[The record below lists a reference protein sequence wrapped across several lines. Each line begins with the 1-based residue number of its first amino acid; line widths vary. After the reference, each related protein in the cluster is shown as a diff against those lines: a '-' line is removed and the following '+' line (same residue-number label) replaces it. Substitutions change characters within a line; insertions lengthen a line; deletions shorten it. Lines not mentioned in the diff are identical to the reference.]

1 MKRMA
6 DREAAEKPYGR
17 ITVEQYSLLTPMGK
31 ELHDYWRKF
40 KKKMYK
46 EMADE
51 GTLLPLLISE
61 GERLSDLVTE
71 LTPQI
76 GLAGAE
82 EMARSEIYDE
92 MSG

>member
-17 ITVEQYSLLTPMGK
+17 ITVEQYSLLTPMGR

-51 GTLLPLLISE
+51 GTLLKLLNSE
-61 GERLSDLVTE
+61 GDRLTDLVIE
-71 LTPQI
+71 LTHPL
-76 GLAGAE
+76 GLAGAME
-82 EMARSEIYDE
+82 VARSEIYDE

>member
-31 ELHDYWRKF
+31 ERHDYWMKF
-40 KKKMYK
+40 KPKMYN
-46 EMADE
+46 ELADK
-51 GTLLPLLISE
+51 GTLLKLLNSE
-61 GERLSDLVTE
+61 GDRLTDLVIE
-71 LTPQI
+71 LTHPL
-76 GLAGAE
+76 GLAGAME
-82 EMARSEIYDE
+82 VARSEIYDE